1 MLRVIARGLTRAKLY
16 RALGLE
22 PGASE
27 QEIRLAYKRLMYMY
41 HPETTCLADKE
52 EAARKLQELR
62 AAHDELLC
70 SLHHLDSSGPAP
82 LFPLIYVEKVLWSLT
97 GCAFLLL
104 LYRMRPQPIQEP
116 EGIQLMA
123 ANNGYICSHCGHKV
137 DLSEP
142 HSCY

>member
-1 MLRVIARGLTRAKLY
+1 MLRVIVRGLTRAQLY
-16 RALGLE
+16 RALELE

-27 QEIRLAYKRLMYMY
+27 QEIRLAYKRLVYMH
-41 HPETTCLADKE
+41 HPETTYLSDKE

-62 AAHDELLC
+62 AAHDELLR
-70 SLHHLDSSGPAP
+70 SLQHSDSVGPAP
-82 LFPLIYVEKVLWSLT
+82 LFPVIYVEKVLWSLT

-104 LYRMRPQPIQEP
+104 LYRMRPQACGEP

-123 ANNGYICSHCGHKV
+123 ANNGYICSLCGHKI